1 VIGSPSFWNLKFSN
15 DFQFQYIISFCA
27 TTKSEGVQSKRHRVP
42 SPPPFPRRSS
52 FEYLCVPQRSECV
65 GVCGVSFVDAV
76 ANGCIDIRMRK
87 K

>member
-1 VIGSPSFWNLKFSN
+1 
-15 DFQFQYIISFCA
+15 
-27 TTKSEGVQSKRHRVP
+27 
-42 SPPPFPRRSS
+42 
-52 FEYLCVPQRSECV
+52 VPQRSECV